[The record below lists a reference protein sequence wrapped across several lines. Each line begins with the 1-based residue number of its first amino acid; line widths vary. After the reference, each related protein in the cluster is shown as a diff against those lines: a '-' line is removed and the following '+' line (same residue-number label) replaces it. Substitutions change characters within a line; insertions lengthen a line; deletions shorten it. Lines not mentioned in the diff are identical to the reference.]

1 MSTYWNIECRRCGLE
16 VFEDSY
22 GWTSHH
28 GEEFAKLCA
37 SSLLSTVPENTGAW
51 ELVVINHFD
60 RSINMACLRTTECAH
75 DFEPRNEY
83 GEWATP
89 DMWPDGHP
97 KSQVTEGSKPPD
109 CSGLGE
115 ARCIGE

>member
-28 GEEFAKLCA
+28 GREFAELCA
-37 SSLLSTVPENTGAW
+37 SELLSAIAISSGAW
-51 ELVVINHFD
+51 GLKLTNDFD
-60 RSINMACLRTTECAH
+60 RTINLLRLDTECDH

-83 GEWATP
+83 GEWATSG
-89 DMWPDGHP
+89 MWPDGHP
-97 KSQVTEGSKPPD
+97 KSRVTVWSRVAD

-115 ARCIGE
+115 ARCIG